1 MDYRYI
7 EQLLESYWECNTTP
21 EEEEVLRAFFR
32 QSEMPDHLKRF
43 RSLFAYEHASAQVH
57 LGSDFD
63 QRIMEKIG
71 LKENNAETKNRVRAH
86 RIPFNI
92 NMRPL
97 YRAVAVLAIVLTLGN
112 AAQHQF
118 SKDESETPDYN
129 YAQYKD
135 TYTDPQVA
143 FDEVSSALQ
152 AVSSGLNADH
162 KVDST
167 QQTRNEKAEQ

>member
-71 LKENNAETKNRVRAH
+71 LK
-86 RIPFNI
+86 
-92 NMRPL
+92 
-97 YRAVAVLAIVLTLGN
+97 
-112 AAQHQF
+112 
-118 SKDESETPDYN
+118 
-129 YAQYKD
+129 
-135 TYTDPQVA
+135 
-143 FDEVSSALQ
+143 
-152 AVSSGLNADH
+152 
-162 KVDST
+162 
-167 QQTRNEKAEQ
+167 